1 MFDGKFC
8 PGINVRLAENYADV
22 SRDEPLARAAP
33 GLQEPAVASSRQTIM
48 PRVGMAPHWAIHT
61 KRGSSR
67 RRTRVSGHPL
77 PCLGQQ
83 RGARASASRG
93 QGVDDSAS
101 VPTRPRAM
109 PGSSSRARK
118 AEQELPNLRPAHLQN
133 CTLRGAGAGEGLQRT
148 VMNWQA
154 LCFSTLPPS
163 SGTHRS
169 RSRSRRRRDRD
180 DKKGRRSNDDEAL
193 RFFAQI
199 VL

>member
-1 MFDGKFC
+1 MS
-8 PGINVRLAENYADV
+8 LW
-22 SRDEPLARAAP
+22 ARAAP
-33 GLQEPAVASSRQTIM
+33 GLQEPAVASKSPDYYAASRKWLHIGLYT
-48 PRVGMAPHWAIHT
+48 PREEAHEGELEFQAIHSHVWD
-61 KRGSSR
+61 SSGEPVQAPPEAR
-67 RRTRVSGHPL
+67 ELMTLPL
-77 PCLGQQ
+77 FLQDHGPCQE
-83 RGARASASRG
+83 APAE
-93 QGVDDSAS
+93 
-101 VPTRPRAM
+101 
-109 PGSSSRARK
+109 ARK

-133 CTLRGAGAGEGLQRT
+133 CTLRGAGAGEGLQKT

-193 RFFAQI
+193 RFFAHI